1 MGAQRHVWV
10 GLVVLWGVEQEDG
23 VGRFENL
30 ESEMQLPPNKDFP
43 PGELLG
49 WAVFVEKGML
59 LSCVMVMS
67 VMLMWV
73 FHANWFRGPLL

>member
-23 VGRFENL
+23 GGRFENL
-30 ESEMQLPPNKDFP
+30 EREMQLPPSKDFP

-49 WAVFVEKGML
+49 WAVFVEK
-59 LSCVMVMS
+59 
-67 VMLMWV
+67 VMLQEW
-73 FHANWFRGPLL
+73 L